1 MLVSS
6 KGGDESPLE
15 LKLAES
21 VIDDAGGKPDLPDD
35 RMFYTAMR
43 GSASNQPA
51 RLATITPG
59 PEATMSKLSSL
70 FAMMFVGF
78 VLSASSLSHGQTA
91 YDAVDPFIG
100 TTGDGNTF
108 PGASLPFGMI
118 QWSPDTGDTG
128 WYFYYKTKIRG
139 FSLTHLSGAGCPLYG
154 DFPILPWTGELTTS
168 PAATPDAYTLSFSHS
183 QEEAHPGYYAV
194 TLGNG
199 SRVELT
205 VTDRAGI
212 ARIRFPQGQA
222 SRVLVNATSA
232 NSDVHVASLPPVGRE
247 HDGTRIRVIGNDAV
261 SGSTTAGGFCGTNS
275 RYTLYFAA
283 RFERPFR
290 SFATWKDETIQKEQ
304 RKATGRHTGAWFD
317 FGDARQVQ
325 LKVGISYVSE
335 ANALANLNQEL
346 PGWDFDQVRASA
358 RRTWSGLFNRI
369 PVEGGTPDQRKI
381 FYTGLYHMTL
391 SPNLFSDD
399 NGDYIGFDEKVR
411 SLASM
416 RQGAQYA
423 NFSDWDIYR
432 NTIQLQALLFPNRVS
447 DMMQSLVNDAEQSR
461 WLPRWPA
468 ANDVTYVMN
477 GDSPSALIASAYAF
491 GARNFDTK
499 TALSYMV
506 KAATEPSKGPHDN
519 EERPYLTDYL
529 KLGYVPIDKDASAA
543 SRTLE
548 YASDDFAIAQFARS
562 VGDTATYQKLLKQS
576 ENWTTLFDPET
587 RWIRPRNSDGTW
599 LQGFDAE
606 KSLPKRPNAPVS
618 TDQDGFEEGNT
629 YQYTFMIP
637 FDYPRLIHRIG
648 GDDSTIPRLDR
659 FFSKLICWGEPC
671 FNMANEPD
679 FVTPYAYVFAGQPW
693 KTQQVVTRIEQQ
705 TFSTKPDGI
714 PGNDDLGA
722 TSGVYIWNALGLYP
736 GVPGVGG
743 LLIGTPMFS
752 SAAIHLGDGRTLSIR
767 SSGAGPYVQDVML
780 DGKENKTSW
789 LPLSAIGPGS
799 SKLEFTLSPEPN
811 KQRGLPD
818 SERPPAWE
826 NANPKK

>member
-1 MLVSS
+1 MPRFSNLLV
-6 KGGDESPLE
+6 
-15 LKLAES
+15 
-21 VIDDAGGKPDLPDD
+21 
-35 RMFYTAMR
+35 
-43 GSASNQPA
+43 
-51 RLATITPG
+51 ITFLG
-59 PEATMSKLSSL
+59 
-70 FAMMFVGF
+70 
-78 VLSASSLSHGQTA
+78 VLSVAPISHAQTA
-91 YDAVDPFIG
+91 YDAVEPLIG
-100 TTGDGNTF
+100 TAGDGNTF

-118 QWSPDTGDTG
+118 QWSPDTGNDG
-128 WYFYYKTKIRG
+128 WYFYDQSKIHG

-168 PAATPDAYTLSFSHS
+168 PAATPDAYTLPFRHE

-194 TLGNG
+194 TLANG
-199 SRVELT
+199 SKVELT

-212 ARIRFPQGQA
+212 ARIHFPPGQA
-222 SRVLVNATSA
+222 SRILVKATSA
-232 NSDVHVASLPPVGRE
+232 NTDVHVATLPPVGRE
-247 HDGTRIRVIGNDAV
+247 HDGTSIRITGSDAV

-290 SFATWKDETIQKEQ
+290 SFATWKDQTIQKE
-304 RKATGRHTGAWFD
+304 REATGRHTGAWLD
-317 FGDARQVQ
+317 FGDQSQVQ
-325 LKVGISYVSE
+325 VKIGISYVSA

-346 PGWDFDQVRASA
+346 PGWNFDHVRASA
-358 RRTWSGLFNRI
+358 QTTWASLFDRV
-369 PVEGGTPDQRKI
+369 PVERGTTDQRKI
-381 FYTGLYHMTL
+381 FYTALYHMTL
-391 SPNLFSDD
+391 SPNLFSDG
-399 NGDYIGFDEKVR
+399 NGEYIGFDGKVR
-411 SLASM
+411 SLAST
-416 RQGAQYA
+416 RQRSQYA

-432 NTIQLQALLFPNRVS
+432 NTIQLQALLFPDRVS
-447 DMMQSLVNDAEQSR
+447 DMMQSLVNDAQQSG

-477 GDSPSALIASAYAF
+477 GDSPSVLIAAAYAF
-491 GARNFDTK
+491 GARNFDAK
-499 TALSYMV
+499 TALRYMV
-506 KAATEPSKGPHDN
+506 KAATEPGKGPHDN

-562 VGDTATYQKLLKQS
+562 LGDTGSYQKLMKQS
-576 ENWTTLFDPET
+576 ENWTNLFDPET

-618 TDQDGFEEGNT
+618 TDQNGFEEGNT

-637 FDYPRLIHRIG
+637 FDYPGLMQRVG
-648 GDDSTIPRLDR
+648 GDDATTPRLDK
-659 FFSKLICWGEPC
+659 FFRKLICWGEPC

-679 FVTPYAYVFAGQPW
+679 FVTPYAYIFAGQPW

-705 TFSTKPDGI
+705 TFSTKPNGI

-722 TSGVYIWNALGLYP
+722 TSGVYLWNALGLYP

-743 LLIGTPMFS
+743 LFLGTPMFS

-767 SSGAGPYVQDVML
+767 SSGSGPYVQHVTF

-789 LPLSAIGPGS
+789 LPLSALGPGNS
-799 SKLEFTLSPEPN
+799 TIEFTLSPEPN

-818 SERPPAWE
+818 SERPPNWE
-826 NANPKK
+826 K